1 MSGFLGKEPESCVWR
16 VGYGY
21 AAAIREGAGENPFF
35 FLGLYDIWHLK
46 TWNTQVISCFFSP
59 ICSQCPN
66 DLLQLVSEAFIF
78 SPSYFSCRSTSTPRP
93 WIQQEAKVLS
103 GRNWGIL
110 SCTRLVMCTI
120 LALDALSTMHYVAI
134 LARKALTLPPGQCV
148 DGAICINFYQ
158 NLAHLPLTSRS
169 EGALPA
175 LSQSQVQLELD
186 EIQEVENYYK
196 RLSLVDR
203 GQSTKTISW

>member
-1 MSGFLGKEPESCVWR
+1 MSLIFKHNAAIKMFHSEMTDMIVFNSNGNCLFWR
-16 VGYGY
+16 VQ
-21 AAAIREGAGENPFF
+21 
-35 FLGLYDIWHLK
+35 LK
-46 TWNTQVISCFFSP
+46 CPPGRPPPTSAKPRPP

-93 WIQQEAKVLS
+93 WIQQEAKALS

-134 LARKALTLPPGQCV
+134 LARKALTLPPGQFV

-158 NLAHLPLTSRS
+158 NLAHLPSLTI
-169 EGALPA
+169 
-175 LSQSQVQLELD
+175 D
-186 EIQEVENYYK
+186 I
-196 RLSLVDR
+196 
-203 GQSTKTISW
+203 